1 MTPSRREFLKTVA
14 VPMVAAPFIL
24 PGDVWANP
32 PSGQVTMGFVGL
44 GKQARGLMGGFLHRA
59 KVVAVCEVDE
69 TRRKSAQ
76 KKVNDH
82 YSRQKNS
89 GFAGCKAYVD
99 YRELMEQKDI
109 NAVCIATP
117 DHWHAAPTLL
127 ALKTGKDVY
136 CEKPL
141 THTLQEAI
149 DVIKTCEEHKRVL
162 QTGSMQRSMIEFRVA
177 AEIVRNGCIGKIQKV
192 ECSFGGPPKP
202 CDLKEEKMEPGLDWN
217 MWLGPAPMRPYNST
231 LSPRGNHGHFPRWR
245 NYREYG
251 TGGVGDWGAHHLDI
265 AQWGLGMDESGPVE
279 VKFTGKQATLV
290 YDNGIPVIHKGG
302 NNVLFVGSDGE
313 VMVNRGKI
321 KVVVKGKTIAEKMSR
336 KTSTAA
342 ECKKAETAL
351 LKDAKIKLYNSR
363 NHQDDFIKC
372 IASRKPPITSAQVG
386 GRTVICCHLMNQL
399 YFHKKPMKWDP
410 QKFCFTEG
418 TGDPKWLTKEYRDFD
433 KAK

>member
-1 MTPSRREFLKTVA
+1 
-14 VPMVAAPFIL
+14 
-24 PGDVWANP
+24 
-32 PSGQVTMGFVGL
+32 MGFVGL
-44 GKQARGLMGGFLHRA
+44 GKQARGLLGSFLHRA
-59 KVVAVCEVDE
+59 LVVAVCEVDE
-69 TRRKSAQ
+69 NRRKAAQ
-76 KKVNDH
+76 KTVNGH
-82 YSRQKNS
+82 YSRKKDADFS
-89 GFAGCKAYVD
+89 GCKAYVD
-99 YRELMEQKDI
+99 YRELLERKDI

-149 DVIKTCEEHKRVL
+149 DVIKTCDEQKRVL
-162 QTGSMQRSMIEFRVA
+162 QTGSMQRSMMEFRVA
-177 AEIVRNGCIGKIQKV
+177 CEIVRNGCIGKIQKV

-202 CDLKEEKMEPGLDWN
+202 CDLKEEKMEAGLDWN
-217 MWLGPAPMRPYNST
+217 MWLGAAPMRPYNST
-231 LSPRGNHGHFPRWR
+231 LSPRGVHNHFPRWR

-302 NNVLFVGSDGE
+302 NNVQFFGSDGE

-321 KVVVKGKTIAEKMSR
+321 KVVVKGETIASKTGKE
-336 KTSTAA
+336 KTSCAA
-342 ECKKAETAL
+342 ECVKAEKAL

-363 NHQDDFIKC
+363 NHHDDFLKC
-372 IASRKPPITSAQVG
+372 IASRKQPITSAQVG

-399 YFHKKPMKWDP
+399 YFNKKAMKWDP
-410 QKFCFTEG
+410 QKFCFTGG
-418 TGDPKWLTKEYRDFD
+418 TGDPKWMTKVYRDFD
-433 KAK
+433 KEK